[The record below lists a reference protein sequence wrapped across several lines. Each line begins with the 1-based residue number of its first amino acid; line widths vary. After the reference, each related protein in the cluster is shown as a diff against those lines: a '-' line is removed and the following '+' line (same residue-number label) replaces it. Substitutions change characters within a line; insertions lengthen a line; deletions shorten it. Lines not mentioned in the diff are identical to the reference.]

1 MVIVEKI
8 YIRNETEDEVQH
20 LLLSCD
26 DCFKQN
32 KKEPLSQNND
42 DLKKN
47 IIQGDFKD
55 L

>member
-1 MVIVEKI
+1 MKLKI
-8 YIRNETEDEVQH
+8 KCNIYCFHVMTA
-20 LLLSCD
+20 
-26 DCFKQN
+26 FKQN
-32 KKEPLSQNND
+32 KKELLSQNND